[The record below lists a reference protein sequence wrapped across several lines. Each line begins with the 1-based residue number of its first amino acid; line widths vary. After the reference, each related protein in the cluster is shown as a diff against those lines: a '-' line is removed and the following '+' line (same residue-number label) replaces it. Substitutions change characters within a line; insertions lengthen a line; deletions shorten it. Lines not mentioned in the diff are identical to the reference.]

1 MKKVFLLS
9 VFAVLSFVCFA
20 QHSINVPLNDVQV
33 VTIVFPTNVQY
44 VDFGSADIR
53 GGKATHGNILYIKS
67 EIPYFDNSS
76 MSVVTTDGRYYG
88 FDLTYSPSVVSVVY
102 RVSTEGVPQKQPA
115 TSVLELS
122 DKKTSHLIFSEPVTD
137 VFIGCDSV
145 IAGYADNI
153 TNIIRCKAV
162 SKEMPPSILT
172 MVTESGEVH
181 AFSVIYQ
188 ENPVQTSVRVTNS
201 ENLNSENSGNKMS
214 GAAQFSDNTLDQKI
228 LKEYGRAAV
237 NRGTVIN
244 NIGTISQNMMFG
256 MYGLFIRDNV
266 LMFHFNIFNDSNI
279 DYDID
284 FIKIYIRDKKI
295 SKKTAVQ
302 EDELKPF
309 YIYEPGHK
317 TVVSKNGYSVVMFF
331 NRFTIPTNRA
341 LFVEVFERN
350 GGRHLRFSINNK
362 DILQAKRL

>member
-1 MKKVFLLS
+1 MKKAFLLCLLAAAS
-9 VFAVLSFVCFA
+9 LAAGA
-20 QHSINVPLNDVQV
+20 QQRSIGVPLNDVQV

-53 GGKATHGNILYIKS
+53 GGKATHGNILYVKS

-88 FDLTYSPSVVSVVY
+88 FDFSYSPSVTSVVY
-102 RVSTEGVPQKQPA
+102 RVSADGSAERQPA
-115 TSVLELS
+115 EGVLELS
-122 DKKTSHLIFSEPVTD
+122 DKKTSHLIFPEGVTD

-162 SKEMPPSILT
+162 SSEMPPSVLT
-172 MVTESGEVH
+172 MVTEGGDVH
-181 AFSVIYQ
+181 AFSVTYQ
-188 ENPVQTSVRVTNS
+188 ENPSQTSVSV
-201 ENLNSENSGNKMS
+201 SGSAKS
-214 GAAQFSDNTLDQKI
+214 RAGGERGGEAQFSDHTLDQKI
-228 LKEYGRAAV
+228 LKDYGRAAIA
-237 NRGTVIN
+237 RGTVIN
-244 NIGTISQNMMFG
+244 NIGTISQDMMFG

-266 LMFHFNIFNDSNI
+266 LMFHFNIYNDSNI

-309 YIYEPGHK
+309 YVYEPNHK
-317 TVVSKNGYSVVMFF
+317 TVVAKNGYSVVMFF